1 MSEQKPSYIMD
12 LEAIYGSPSQKAFGT
27 AVFFESIKTGDLK
40 QRALDKYRYFVG
52 ELWDKYGE
60 DAWLGPWKEVCA
72 RTLGET
78 GDIVKELRTVS
89 DRDARGSISMFL
101 EVIENPENTYSALH
115 NAFDDEEVTELL
127 VYNIGDSGAMS
138 GILIADWRKKT
149 HEATFLF
156 FLMD

>member
-60 DAWLGPWKEVCA
+60 DAWLGAWKEVYA
-72 RTLGET
+72 RTQGET
-78 GDIVKELRTVS
+78 RDIVKEIRNIS

-101 EVIENPENTYSALH
+101 EGIENPEDAYSALCK
-115 NAFDDEEVTELL
+115 AFNDEEVTEFL
-127 VYNIGDSGAMS
+127 VYNIGDGGAMS
-138 GILIADWRKKT
+138 GILITAWRKET
-149 HEATFLF
+149 GEATFLV